1 MDETEDH
8 LEIDKLNVE
17 HDGNYKCIG
26 KNSWG
31 RETIEFHISIMQQ
44 AKIIEAKEEQKVN
57 RNENSMKLSCL
68 VRGNPM
74 PIVSWISNGHIL
86 STTSKL
92 NIEKIFKTVQDSTV
106 FFNGY
111 GNSITYL
118 DPFKLKQSNEKFY
131 SQLSKIDEKLV
142 KLEIFFKNRDLKVAG
157 NYQCYAYNALGRDSK
172 VLEVKIQ
179 QKPFVNEK
187 QSVQIE
193 DSEVLESLP
202 LFLTCLISGTPAPKI
217 SWYKNNYQLHEN
229 ETVKLLD
236 ANRFLSIPE
245 TFSWDSGNYSCK
257 GVNEVGEEKIDF
269 RVTVFSPPKFIDIS
283 IVSHLPSNRF
293 HNDKLKIDQKKGDK
307 NEVKVM
313 KGDDVSLECFAEG
326 SPHPTTHW
334 VKMNLYDKSK
344 NELLDEDDNV
354 LVSFPGNFLC

>member
-1 MDETEDH
+1 
-8 LEIDKLNVE
+8 
-17 HDGNYKCIG
+17 
-26 KNSWG
+26 
-31 RETIEFHISIMQQ
+31 MQQ
-44 AKIIEAKEEQKVN
+44 AKIIEADEEQKVN

-74 PIVSWISNGHIL
+74 PIVSWISNGHII

-118 DPFKLKQSNEKFY
+118 DPFKLKQSNENFY
-131 SQLSKIDEKLV
+131 SKLSKINEKSV
-142 KLEIFFKNRDLKVAG
+142 KLEIIFKNRDLKVAG
-157 NYQCYAYNALGRDSK
+157 KYQCYAYNALGRDSK
-172 VLEVKIQ
+172 VVEVEIK
-179 QKPFVNEK
+179 QKPYVNEK

-202 LFLTCLISGTPAPKI
+202 LFLTCLISGLPAPKI
-217 SWYKNNYQLHEN
+217 SWYKNNYQLYEN
-229 ETVKLLD
+229 ETVKFLD
-236 ANRFLSIPE
+236 ANRFLNIPE

-257 GVNEVGEEKIDF
+257 GVNEVGEETINF
-269 RVTVFSPPKFIDIS
+269 RVTIFSPPKFIDFS
-283 IVSHLPSNRF
+283 IVPHSSPNRF
-293 HNDKLKIDQKKGDK
+293 HNDKLKNDLKKGDK

-326 SPHPTTHW
+326 SPHPKVYW
-334 VKMNLYDKSK
+334 QKMNLYDETK
-344 NELLDEDDNV
+344 NELLNEDENV
-354 LVSFPGNFLC
+354 LVSFRTFLLVVFEGLDGGE